1 MCMVCTTSWTQSRMH
16 WMILNANSTDSYSTW
31 MTGWLWLD
39 DSDFGVSKLP
49 NAAKMGEQPLM
60 QTHQLKEYLRPATI
74 CLPGGSWFD
83 VFCCKPEWDAKT
95 IYRKP
100 YKTTIGWCNFPWNLE
115 IKEEIPPITYCNI
128 LEQTYCCFFWAP
140 PHYVVPSIKY
150 KASTMS
156 PWMVLKKNPPQMVG
170 LWRWR
175 MRHLDRFGVSGWT
188 LLSGDMSWCI
198 AGAARCVFVKL
209 RWFN

>member
-1 MCMVCTTSWTQSRMH
+1 MLYNIGDNPWYSNGPRCCYVCFLLKLLRTLNFGRVLFGFTKRDSSKAPLHSLMCMVCTTSWTQSRMH
-16 WMILNANSTDSYSTW
+16 WMILNANSADSYSTW

-74 CLPGGSWFD
+74 CLPGGSWYD

-128 LEQTYCCFFWAP
+128 LEQTYCCFFWGP
-140 PHYVVPSIKY
+140 PIMWSQV
-150 KASTMS
+150 
-156 PWMVLKKNPPQMVG
+156 
-170 LWRWR
+170 
-175 MRHLDRFGVSGWT
+175 
-188 LLSGDMSWCI
+188 
-198 AGAARCVFVKL
+198 
-209 RWFN
+209 